1 MTANPIPTPEPG
13 SEPAWVEH
21 HLGRLTTT
29 PVRASGSHRGG
40 QTAAAA
46 ALAGFD
52 VTGYAA
58 TRSLVEPA
66 ADRGAS
72 GLSPW
77 IRHGLLPLRRVWDHV
92 EGGPNRDVERFRDE
106 LLWQEY
112 ARHLHARLGART
124 RWSLRGEPESGA
136 DEQWSPDER
145 EMACVGTE
153 LTVLERDGWV
163 TNQSRLWLASQW
175 SVRGRRRWQA
185 GEDLMFRALLDGSRA
200 ANRLGWQWTSGA
212 GSARPHA
219 WTRDQVEQRAPGRC
233 AGCARRG
240 DCPVEAA
247 PPPGHLDETVDPG
260 TEELLRHDDAPW
272 LTAGPQVA
280 ERSGGDPP
288 DTVWVTAE
296 SLGDDDPALVA
307 HAGLPAVFVFDER
320 LLARLRLAGTRLVFL
335 AECLADLASRRPVD
349 VHLGDPVAVLR
360 DRHLATTAAPVPG
373 NRRHRARLGD
383 AVVESHPWPW
393 LVPPHDGSV
402 RSFSAWRRRAALPGA
417 TRSSRR

>member
-1 MTANPIPTPEPG
+1 M
-13 SEPAWVEH
+13 
-21 HLGRLTTT
+21 

-40 QTAAAA
+40 QSAADE
-46 ALAGFD
+46 ALAAFD

-58 TRSLVEPA
+58 TRSLVEPV

-92 EGGPNRDVERFRDE
+92 GGGPARDVERFRDE

-112 ARHLHARLGART
+112 ARHLHARLGDRT

-153 LTVLERDGWV
+153 LRTLEQDGWV

-185 GEDLMFRALLDGSRA
+185 GEDLMFRSLLDGSRSS
-200 ANRLGWQWTSGA
+200 NRLGWQWTSGA
-212 GSARPHA
+212 GSARPHV
-219 WTRDQVEQRAPGRC
+219 WTRAQVEQRAPGRC
-233 AGCARRG
+233 AGCARRD
-240 DCPVEAA
+240 DCPVETA
-247 PPPGHLDETVDPG
+247 PQPGHLDETVDGG
-260 TEELLRHDDAPW
+260 TDQLLRRDDTPW
-272 LTAGPQVA
+272 ITAGPQVA

-307 HAGLPAVFVFDER
+307 HPDRPAVFVFDEP
-320 LLARLRLAGTRLVFL
+320 LLARLRLSGTRLVFL
-335 AECLADLASRRPVD
+335 TECLADLATRRPVE
-349 VHLGDPVAVLR
+349 VHLGDPSEVLR
-360 DRHLATTAAPVPG
+360 NRHVATTAAPVPG
-373 NRRHRARLGD
+373 NRRHRSRLGD
-383 AVVESHPWPW
+383 AVAETHPWPW
-393 LVPPHDGSV
+393 LVVPHDGSV
-402 RSFSAWRRRAALPGA
+402 RSFSAWRRRAVLPGA
-417 TRSSRR
+417 APTNRR

>member
-1 MTANPIPTPEPG
+1 M
-13 SEPAWVEH
+13 
-21 HLGRLTTT
+21 

-40 QTAAAA
+40 QSAADE
-46 ALAGFD
+46 ALAAFD

-58 TRSLVEPA
+58 TRSLVEPVA
-66 ADRGAS
+66 YRGAS

-92 EGGPNRDVERFRDE
+92 GGGPARDVERFRDE

-112 ARHLHARLGART
+112 ARHLHARLGDRT

-136 DEQWSPDER
+136 DERWSEDER

-153 LTVLERDGWV
+153 LRTLEQDGWV

-185 GEDLMFRALLDGSRA
+185 GEDLMFRSLLDGSRA

-212 GSARPHA
+212 GSAKPHV

-233 AGCARRG
+233 AGCARRD
-240 DCPVEAA
+240 DCPVETA
-247 PPPGHLDETVDPG
+247 PQPGHLDETVDGG
-260 TEELLRHDDAPW
+260 TDQLLRRDDAPW
-272 LTAGPQVA
+272 ITAGPQAA

-307 HAGLPAVFVFDER
+307 HPDRPAVFVFDEP
-320 LLARLRLAGTRLVFL
+320 LLARLRLSGTRLVFL
-335 AECLADLASRRPVD
+335 TECLADLATRRPVE
-349 VHLGDPVAVLR
+349 VHLGDPSEVLR
-360 DRHLATTAAPVPG
+360 DRHVATTAAPVPG
-373 NRRHRARLGD
+373 NRRHRSRLGD
-383 AVVESHPWPW
+383 AVAETHPWPW
-393 LVPPHDGSV
+393 LVVPHDGSV
-402 RSFSAWRRRAALPGA
+402 RSFSAWRRRAVLPGA
-417 TRSSRR
+417 APTNRR